1 MLNKL
6 TCLPAALFFFF
17 FFFLQMLDVSWKKC
31 VKLCQLKPIRFEKRA
46 SRAVC
51 VSPVAGICVQ
61 SGRLFS
67 YSKLERAGRGV
78 LQKQCSKLAKTLN
91 CIFKF
96 NVISKIVAVKYELKS
111 NWNKGISRIGL
122 NIN

>member
-1 MLNKL
+1 
-6 TCLPAALFFFF
+6 
-17 FFFLQMLDVSWKKC
+17 MLDVSWKKY
-31 VKLCQLKPIRFEKRA
+31 VKLCQLKPVGFEKRA

-51 VSPVAGICVQ
+51 VIPVAVICVHA
-61 SGRLFS
+61 GRLFS

-78 LQKQCSKLAKTLN
+78 LQKRCSKLAKILN

-96 NVISKIVAVKYELKS
+96 NVISKTVAVKDEVKS